1 MSPLTEAHSGSA
13 VSRDLADFH
22 PKRDTR
28 PHAQRSGVDDSS
40 RRRNMRK
47 TEDFPYYA
55 YTIRLLILPVRTENP
70 RVEALWR
77 EKKATRLA
85 IRRSRY
91 ENASVFVGF
100 GVGFGPDQRAPVWR
114 GPDGGAQLTAY
125 LHPPTSVAQRINQ
138 SAVNAR
144 PHQLA
149 DFELGYGI
157 RRFTSSKKFSNT
169 VTWKFPDPCSRL
181 FG

>member
-55 YTIRLLILPVRTENP
+55 YTICLLILPARTENL

-85 IRRSRY
+85 IRWSRY

-100 GVGFGPDQRAPVWR
+100 GVGRGPDQRAPVWR
-114 GPDGGAQLTAY
+114 CPDGGAQLLAAPEMPG
-125 LHPPTSVAQRINQ
+125 HTSWRTSNPAT
-138 SAVNAR
+138 
-144 PHQLA
+144 
-149 DFELGYGI
+149 GYGASP
-157 RRFTSSKKFSNT
+157 RRRNSAIPSHGSSRT
-169 VTWKFPDPCSRL
+169 PAPGCSDRRGFVCHL
-181 FG
+181 GRRRN

>member
-55 YTIRLLILPVRTENP
+55 YTIRLLILPARTENP

-85 IRRSRY
+85 IRWSRY

-100 GVGFGPDQRAPVWR
+100 GVGRGQDQRAPVWR
-114 GPDGGAQLTAY
+114 CPDGGAQLTAY
-125 LHPPTSVAQRINQ
+125 LHPLTSVAQ
-138 SAVNAR
+138 
-144 PHQLA
+144 
-149 DFELGYGI
+149 
-157 RRFTSSKKFSNT
+157 
-169 VTWKFPDPCSRL
+169 
-181 FG
+181 